1 MKKAKETFLNIL
13 NKPTMSIE
21 QLAKKYK
28 VPESVV
34 EKQVEMGIEVEKE
47 HTDKIKVAKE
57 IALDHIGEKLYY
69 YKDLKKAEK
78 G

>member
-1 MKKAKETFLNIL
+1 MKNTKETFLNIL
-13 NKPTMSIE
+13 NKPTMTIQ

-34 EKQVEMGIEVEKE
+34 EKQVEMGIKIEKE
-47 HTDKIKVAKE
+47 HTDKIKVARE

-69 YKDLKKAEK
+69 YKDLKKIEK
-78 G
+78 Q